1 MNASEARVLEIGDLS
16 YIKEAFPD
24 RTMLLWTGRKPPSY
38 WVNHTPSVPID
49 RSAYSDCTPANFARG
64 MRAAAA
70 GRYDVV
76 VVYLPLY
83 SPWHPRNGLRSLLG
97 EPLHPWASLTRVLG
111 VSWLRFATPPV
122 PLVVVDLND
131 HFGIRRPSFFLLDK
145 ADVVF
150 KRELPADRWQ
160 MLAGTAHPALPTLR
174 IRSNRRWQDRLE
186 KIRPI
191 SLPSP
196 RVDIPSLADGSFPEK
211 TADIFFSGNTA
222 TNSWVRRTGIV
233 ALKELAARG
242 TKVDIPDKPLPRP
255 EFYRRMSQAW
265 LAWSPAGLG
274 WDCYRTG
281 EAAQCLTVPVVNHP
295 TVERH
300 RPLLQGQHLIQYD
313 LEGDGLARAVQS
325 ALADKA
331 RLKQMAFAARDHVN
345 AHLTLEAMARHVI
358 ETGLSFRKSN

>member
-1 MNASEARVLEIGDLS
+1 MDASEARVLEIGDLS

-24 RTMLLWTGRKPPSY
+24 RTTLLWTGRRPPVY
-38 WVNHTPSVPID
+38 WVDRSPSAAID
-49 RSAYSDCTPANFARG
+49 RSDYLDCTPANFARA
-64 MRAAAA
+64 MRDAAAD
-70 GRYDVV
+70 RYDVI

-97 EPLHPWASLTRVLG
+97 EPLHPWRALTRVLG
-111 VSWLRFATPPV
+111 LSWLRLTRPPV

-150 KRELPADRWQ
+150 KRELPPDRWQ
-160 MLAGTAHPALPTLR
+160 VLAGSAHPALPTLR
-174 IRSNRRWQDRLE
+174 IRSDKRWQERLE

-191 SLPSP
+191 SLPVP
-196 RVDIPSLADGSFPEK
+196 RVDTTALWDGAFPEK
-211 TADIFFSGNTA
+211 TTDIFFSGSTEL
-222 TNSWVRRTGIV
+222 NSWVRRTGIV
-233 ALKELAARG
+233 AMRELASRG
-242 TKVDIPDKPLPRP
+242 IKVDIPDQFLARKQ
-255 EFYRRMSQAW
+255 FYRRMSQAW
-265 LAWSPAGLG
+265 LAWSPSGFG

-313 LEGDGLARAVQS
+313 IEGDGLARAVEA
-325 ALADKA
+325 ALADKD
-331 RLKQMAFAARDHVN
+331 RLKQMALAASEHVKT
-345 AHLTLEAMARHVI
+345 HLMLRPLASHII
-358 ETGLSFRKSN
+358 ETGLSFRKTK

>member
-1 MNASEARVLEIGDLS
+1 MDASEARVLEIGDLS

-24 RTMLLWTGRKPPSY
+24 RTTLLWTGRKAPWY
-38 WVNHTPSVPID
+38 FVDHTPFKPID
-49 RSAYSDCTPANFARG
+49 RSEYFDCTPASFARR
-64 MRAAAA
+64 MRDAAA
-70 GRYDVV
+70 GRYDVI

-83 SPWHPRNGLRSLLG
+83 SPWHPRNGVRALLG
-97 EPLHPWASLTRVLG
+97 DLRHPWRSFTRVLG
-111 VSWLRFATPPV
+111 TSWLRLTEPAV

-131 HFGIRRPSFFLLDK
+131 HFGIRRPSFYLLDK

-160 MLAGTAHPALPTLR
+160 VLAGSAHPALPTLR
-174 IRSNRRWQDRLE
+174 IRADRRWQERLA

-191 SLPSP
+191 SLPAP

-233 ALKELAARG
+233 ALKELAAHG
-242 TKVDIPDKPLPRP
+242 VKVDIPDRILPRN
-255 EFYRRMSQAW
+255 EFHRCMSKAW
-265 LAWSPAGLG
+265 LAWSPSGFG

-313 LEGDGLARAVQS
+313 IEGDGLARAVQS
-325 ALADKA
+325 ALADKE
-331 RLKQMAFAARDHVN
+331 RLKQMAFAAREHVN
-345 AHLTLEAMARHVI
+345 THLTLQAMARHII
-358 ETGLSFRKSN
+358 EAGLSFRKTA

>member
-1 MNASEARVLEIGDLS
+1 MDASEARVLEIGDLS

-24 RTMLLWTGRKPPSY
+24 RTTLLWTGRRPPWY
-38 WVNHTPSVPID
+38 WVNRTPSVLFE
-49 RSAYSDCTPANFARG
+49 RSEYSDCTPANFARG
-64 MRAAAA
+64 VRDAAA
-70 GRYDVV
+70 GRYDVI

-97 EPLHPWASLTRVLG
+97 DPLHPWASLTRVLG
-111 VSWLRFATPPV
+111 VSWLRLVKPPV

-131 HFGIRRPSFFLLDK
+131 FLGIRRPSFFLLDK

-174 IRSNRRWQDRLE
+174 IRSDERWQHRLE

-191 SLPSP
+191 SLPAP

-211 TADIFFSGNTA
+211 TADIFFSGNTT

-233 ALKELAARG
+233 ALKQLATSG
-242 TKVDIPDKPLPRP
+242 IKVDIPDQVLKRND
-255 EFYRRMSQAW
+255 FYRRMSQAW
-265 LAWSPAGLG
+265 LAWSPAGFG

-281 EAAQCLTVPVVNHP
+281 EAAQCLTVSVVNHP

-325 ALADKA
+325 ALADKE

-345 AHLTLEAMARHVI
+345 THLTLHAMARHII
-358 ETGLSFRKSN
+358 ETGLAFRKSG